1 MTKLVRHLSNLK
13 VYTVYSISHTSI
25 NVDGKLK
32 DQNGDAGTVFFS
44 AHEPKVYYFLMNFSN
59 ASLNFNFFV

>member
-44 AHEPKVYYFLMNFSN
+44 AHEPKFTIFL
-59 ASLNFNFFV
+59 